1 MLISPLQVL
10 LQSDNLGNGRCDVP
24 RPPNQWHRWFRLITD
39 ALPNGRNDIFARSA
53 NKSGITDKDPSH

>member
-24 RPPNQWHRWFRLITD
+24 RPPDQWHRWFPVSTD
-39 ALPNGRNDIFARSA
+39 SLPNGRNDIFARSA
-53 NKSGITDKDPSH
+53 N